1 MRLRISLRE
10 LEVFVAVAEVGT
22 VTAAADYIGLTQ
34 SAASQALANLEGG
47 DVGAPVR
54 SGGPAAGAQ

>member
-22 VTAAADYIGLTQ
+22 VTAAADYM
-34 SAASQALANLEGG
+34 
-47 DVGAPVR
+47 D
-54 SGGPAAGAQ
+54 